1 MKFTGIEHL
10 PAESHPP
17 IDGCYINFQKMF
29 TFADLHSLGVRNRIF
44 YLSLMVNEEKAKPNQ
59 NLINVL
65 YHRARGVFMDK
76 RILVIEDEPAI
87 QKILFEPLVAAGYE
101 VTTASDGLEG
111 INAFHRGAF
120 DLILLDIMLPKIDGY
135 AVCEMIRQE
144 SNIPIILLTALDAED
159 DQIKGFDLLADDYIT
174 KPFSVRLVLKR
185 VEALLRR
192 TAAEDDAGV
201 IRYKEITLNETERQV
216 FVSENEIVLTHL
228 EFEILLLLMKNP
240 GRVFSRD
247 DLLNLVWGYEYVA
260 DEKGVN
266 FHIMNLRKK
275 LNVGCIETVRGV
287 GYKIA
292 KENP

>member
-1 MKFTGIEHL
+1 M
-10 PAESHPP
+10 
-17 IDGCYINFQKMF
+17 N
-29 TFADLHSLGVRNRIF
+29 
-44 YLSLMVNEEKAKPNQ
+44 
-59 NLINVL
+59 
-65 YHRARGVFMDK
+65 K
-76 RILVIEDEPAI
+76 RILVIEDEPSI
-87 QKILFEPLVAAGYE
+87 QKILFEPLVAAGYK

-111 INAFHRGAF
+111 ITVFNEGSF

-135 AVCEMIRQE
+135 AVCEMIRQK
-144 SNIPIILLTALDAED
+144 SKIPVILLTALDTED

-174 KPFSVRLVLKR
+174 KPFSIRLVLKR

-192 TAAEDDAGV
+192 TSAEDDAGI
-201 IRYKEITLNETERQV
+201 IRYKEITLNETGRQV
-216 FVSENEIVLTHL
+216 FVAENEIVLTHL
-228 EFEILLLLMKNP
+228 EFEILQLLMKNP

-275 LNVGCIETVRGV
+275 LNVDYIETVRGV

-292 KENP
+292 RENL